1 MNYAEDGDEENA
13 REGARDQFDQD
24 FYDFRQET
32 FLLIDFNCG
41 KDQITDIIIEKILNS
56 QP

>member
-13 REGARDQFDQD
+13 REGIRDQFDEH

-32 FLLIDFNCG
+32 FLLIDFNCSN
-41 KDQITDIIIEKILNS
+41 DQMIDIIIEEKY
-56 QP
+56 